1 MNYHVIFFITL
12 FVVVVIVIGIIVFRK
27 SKFTSELRDESLPGH
42 PSGDG
47 HGRVHRGRLWTLQ
60 DNPNPFKSVWST
72 ENKECVMR
80 TLRDGMRIL
89 GSHDI
94 KMVAVFGTLIGVL
107 RHKGIIPWD
116 DDLDFAIRR
125 DQKELLFSLKEELA
139 DANIGLVST
148 GYGDWAKLYPLNRP
162 LIDNRDHTWSWPFID
177 IFYYDEEGEDI
188 ALSDGNKI
196 SKSDFL
202 PLKKG
207 VFEGISVHI
216 PNNVDKILVDNYGKD
231 WKDVCVSSDY
241 NHRLERKQVGGHRA
255 RCVDVM

>member
-1 MNYHVIFFITL
+1 MNYYAIFFTAIA
-12 FVVVVIVIGIIVFRK
+12 VVVVIVIGILVFRK
-27 SKFTSELRDESLPGH
+27 SKFTRELP
-42 PSGDG
+42 
-47 HGRVHRGRLWTLQ
+47 
-60 DNPNPFKSVWST
+60 NPNPFKSVWPT
-72 ENKECVMR
+72 QDKENVMR

-94 KMVAVFGTLIGVL
+94 EMVAVFGTLLGVF
-107 RHKGIIPWD
+107 RHQGLIPWD

-125 DQKELLFSLKEELA
+125 DQKELLFSLKKELA
-139 DANIGLVST
+139 DANIGIEKAWGNDNFV
-148 GYGDWAKLYPLNRP
+148 KLYPLDRP
-162 LIDNRDHTWSWPFID
+162 LIHKHAPWSWPFID

-188 ALSDGNKI
+188 ALSDGSKV

-216 PNNVDKILVDNYGKD
+216 PNNSDKLLVDKYGRD
-231 WKDVCVSSDY
+231 WKDVCISSDY
-241 NHRLERKQVGGHRA
+241 NHRLERKQEGGHRA